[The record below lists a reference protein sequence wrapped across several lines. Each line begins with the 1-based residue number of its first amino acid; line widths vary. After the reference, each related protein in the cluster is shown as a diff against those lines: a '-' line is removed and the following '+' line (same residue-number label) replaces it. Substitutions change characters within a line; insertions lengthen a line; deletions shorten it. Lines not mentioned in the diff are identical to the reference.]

1 MSMLDEVEKFLTDI
15 DISINYRTINL
26 GGKLIYIEGI
36 KNIVSLESEEMQFQL
51 NKQLLKVTGK
61 NLKVKYL
68 DKSTCVLE
76 GEIKN
81 VEVK

>member
-1 MSMLDEVEKFLTDI
+1 MLDEVEKFLTDI